1 MRHVRWLLVGFAAG
15 AAVAYLA
22 GVLRGRGRPVPMTS
36 DDEGG
41 DD

>member
-1 MRHVRWLLVGFAAG
+1 MRHVRWLLVGFVTG

-22 GVLRGRGRPVPMTS
+22 GVLRGRGVFTTAG

-41 DD
+41 DE